1 MSTQKTYRERV
12 MNLSS
17 RVLGPC
23 DSQPARSVAE
33 ALTIILAAI
42 CENVMAGTDHVPDPE
57 HSTVEKCSVSAC
69 FMAACSVP
77 LISHLREE
85 KQNVDAES
93 LMHRAGRRVFGRYGE
108 EDRRTIVESGI
119 LLFKE
124 LTHEASNNRKLLEWM
139 GSVHNVTDKYVL
151 TEGQT
156 DCVDLFAPLYLVLLM
171 ATKQTGVR
179 PLTKKET

>member
-1 MSTQKTYRERV
+1 VSTQKTYREHV

-23 DSQPARSVAE
+23 DSQPARNAAE

-42 CENVMAGTDHVPDPE
+42 CENVMAGTDHVPDPGY
-57 HSTVEKCSVSAC
+57 STVEKCSVSAC

-77 LISHLREE
+77 MISQLREGE
-85 KQNVDAES
+85 QNVDAVS

-124 LTHEASNNRKLLEWM
+124 LVHEASDNHKLHEWM
-139 GSVHNVTDKYVL
+139 SSVHNVTDRYVL

-171 ATKQTGVR
+171 ATKQTDAR
-179 PLTKKET
+179 PRME